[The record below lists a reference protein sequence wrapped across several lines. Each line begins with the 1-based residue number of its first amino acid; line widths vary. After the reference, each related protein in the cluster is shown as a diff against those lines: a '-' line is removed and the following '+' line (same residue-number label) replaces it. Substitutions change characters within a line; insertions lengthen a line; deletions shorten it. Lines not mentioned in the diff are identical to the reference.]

1 MTDHKPAGTRVRIFA
16 FTLFAACLAGNAA
29 EAQEAADPSFRIV
42 SNTRET
48 VVARDGSSVFKTH
61 SEIKVLKQ
69 QAIPVLGQQRLDYT
83 EQAQTLNVT
92 EAYTMKPDGRRIT
105 VGPDAILDQQGGN
118 SQSSLVFTGL
128 RQKVIVYPDVEP
140 GDMLVYTAVVTS
152 KPQLADY
159 FTYDTILPDALPI
172 DQVRISVAFP
182 NSMPVQV
189 DARDV
194 QVNRTTGSGLATYRI
209 DYSNPNPRLQSRAL
223 SAFDL
228 APRFSI
234 STIPSFDVLSS
245 TYYGLVKPALAVTP
259 AVKAKADEIT
269 AGTSDPS
276 EQARKLYGWVAQH
289 IRYLAITL
297 GEGGLIPHTPD
308 QILSNAYGDCKDHA
322 ALFLVLLKAKGID
335 SELILINSTNT
346 YSISKAPTLG
356 SFDHMIN
363 WIPELKLYAD
373 TTTGRYVPFGELPT
387 NEYGKPA
394 LHLGEGRPALQQT
407 PAPDMNSTEIS
418 YRHHMVMDDQG
429 RISSESS
436 LTGRGMF
443 SVPLRELGTLI
454 EGNNAPWFSKLLLQ
468 RSRTPNAVG
477 GLTASAPDEQSGAYE
492 IGAHYVTPGVFPAL
506 AAGTGFG
513 FQDSLLA
520 ADPFG
525 ATFFGPA
532 SNPALLGANPVPC
545 FNGRAVDDE
554 SLTYPQSRHLAAL
567 PGDSKFSTEHV
578 DYISRWSDNGN
589 TVAVHRE
596 LAIHFNGMLCDA
608 SAHNEI
614 AGVHMQIVLDRR
626 ATIALPPRTQ

>member
-1 MTDHKPAGTRVRIFA
+1 MTDHKPAVTPARVFA
-16 FTLFAACLAGNAA
+16 VMLGAACLAGNAA
-29 EAQEAADPSFRIV
+29 GAQEAADPAFRIM

-61 SEIKVLKQ
+61 SETKVLKQ
-69 QAIPVLGQQRLDYT
+69 QAVSLLGQQPLDYT

-92 EAYTMKPDGRRIT
+92 EAYTLKPDGRRVT

-118 SQSSLVFTGL
+118 PQGSLVFTGL
-128 RQKVIVYPDVEP
+128 RRKVILYPNVEP
-140 GDMLVYTAVVTS
+140 GDTLVYSVVVTS
-152 KPQLADY
+152 KPQLANF

-172 DQVRISVAFP
+172 DKLRISVSFP
-182 NSMPVQV
+182 ASMAVQV
-189 DARDV
+189 DTRDV
-194 QVNRTTGSGLATYRI
+194 QLNRTTGSGLTTYRI
-209 DYSNPNPRLQSRAL
+209 DYSNPNPPPQTRAL
-223 SAFDL
+223 SVFDL

-234 STIPSFDVLSS
+234 TNVPSFDVLSS
-245 TYYGLVKPALAVTP
+245 TYYDLVKPELAVTP

-269 AGTSDPS
+269 AGTSDPR
-276 EQARKLYGWVAQH
+276 EQARRLYDWVSQH
-289 IRYLAITL
+289 IRYLAVTL
-297 GEGGLIPHTPD
+297 GEGGLIPHAPD

-335 SELILINSTNT
+335 SELVAINSTNT
-346 YSISKAPTLG
+346 YTISKAPTLG
-356 SFDHMIN
+356 AFDHMIN
-363 WIPELKLYAD
+363 WIPEMKLYAD
-373 TTTGRYVPFGELPT
+373 TTSGRYVHFGELPT

-407 PAPDMNSTEIS
+407 PTPDMNSSEIA

-429 RISSESS
+429 HISSQSS
-436 LTGRGMF
+436 LSGHGMF
-443 SVPLRELGTLI
+443 SVPLRELGALI
-454 EGNNAPWFSKLLLQ
+454 EGNNALWFSKLLLQ

-477 GLTASAPDEQSGAYE
+477 GLTASAPDEQSDAYE
-492 IGAHYVTPGVFPAL
+492 IGAHYMTPGVFPAL

-532 SNPALLGANPVPC
+532 SNAALLNANPVPC

-589 TVAVHRE
+589 TVMVHRE
-596 LAIHFNGMLCDA
+596 MATHFNGVLCDA

-614 AGVHMQIVLDRR
+614 AGVQMQIVRDRR
-626 ATIALPPRTQ
+626 TTIALAPRAQ